1 MLRDTLTPALSQGER
16 ESPERTCVMFQKIL
30 IANRGES
37 DREASASAKPNRT
50 VRAAHAGEFDPM
62 ERNHV

>member
-1 MLRDTLTPALSQGER
+1 MRRDALTPALSQGER
-16 ESPERTCVMFQKIL
+16 ESPESNRIMFTKIL

-37 DREASASAKPNRT
+37 DREASASAKPNRR
-50 VRAAHAGEFDPM
+50 VRAAHAGEFNPM

>member
-1 MLRDTLTPALSQGER
+1 
-16 ESPERTCVMFQKIL
+16 MFQKIL

-37 DREASASAKPNRT
+37 DREASASAKPNRR
-50 VRAAHAGEFDPM
+50 VRAAHAGEFNPM